1 MRKRVRWEFS
11 QSLEGRAPRCALT
24 GAGFDHEMNPPL
36 GLPLFRKTAE
46 IGVVSTTTDGCD
58 FRHSQS
64 GQGPGSIV
72 WKNMTWRFNLVASAL
87 VVILLAM
94 PLSALGSCLWHM
106 APAEHCTPHCPMMS
120 GQAPSFS
127 IQEASADGSC
137 CQVSAAKPT
146 SVPQAPSGSSIGVA
160 PTFSISTLD
169 TPSRI
174 VELKAPDLT
183 IRACVPSP
191 QAVLCTFLV

>member
-1 MRKRVRWEFS
+1 MYTGSGLNAKCISRLWEPASFK
-11 QSLEGRAPRCALT
+11 
-24 GAGFDHEMNPPL
+24 
-36 GLPLFRKTAE
+36 KTAE
-46 IGVVSTTTDGCD
+46 IGVVSSITDGCD

-64 GQGPGSIV
+64 GQGAASIV
-72 WKNMTWRFNLVASAL
+72 WKKMTWRFKFVASAL

-146 SVPQAPSGSSIGVA
+146 PASMPQAPTDSSTGMATTLHV
-160 PTFSISTLD
+160 STLD
-169 TPSRI
+169 APSEV
-174 VELKAPDLT
+174 VEFHPPDLS
-183 IRACVPSP
+183 IRASGPSP

>member
-1 MRKRVRWEFS
+1 MRVD
-11 QSLEGRAPRCALT
+11 
-24 GAGFDHEMNPPL
+24 GAGFDHGMNLPL
-36 GLPLFRKTAE
+36 GLPPFRKTAE
-46 IGVVSTTTDGCD
+46 IGVVSATTDGCD

-146 SVPQAPSGSSIGVA
+146 PASVPQAPTGRSTGVA
-160 PTFSISTLD
+160 PTFSVSTLD
-169 TPSRI
+169 APSAV
-174 VELKAPDLT
+174 VEFHPPDLT
-183 IRACVPSP
+183 IRASAPSP